1 MIQQYVDAWDLFCAL
16 DDSCD
21 GDVDDQ
27 YMWDW
32 KLADIFYEPD
42 VLVSLMRE
50 QLDPICVVVDNT
62 RNGLHFT
69 QGNGHH
75 RLALALIMERDV
87 LVLFNDE
94 DEDWMCS
101 RITDANEGIE
111 FAG

>member
-16 DDSCD
+16 DESCD
-21 GDVDDQ
+21 GDVDDET
-27 YMWDW
+27 MWDW
-32 KLADIFYEPD
+32 KLFDIFSCPET
-42 VLVSLMRE
+42 LVSLMRE
-50 QLDPICVVVDNT
+50 QLDPICVVVE
-62 RNGLHFT
+62 NGRYGAHFI

-101 RITDANEGIE
+101 YITDANEGIE
-111 FAG
+111 FDG